1 MNDAEIAP
9 AEPHRGPNE
18 QPPEAHGIGAPTSSR
33 EQLQLGIDAK
43 AAPTCGVERAW
54 RRRAIDDPRGRRG
67 VRSHTRGSAA
77 APRRGGVCGAH
88 GEGHPRCRASTRLE
102 GKASVVTY
110 AHALYVG
117 PETSW
122 IAAPTANDTDSDAP
136 CASSSMAHRTSPERG
151 RATHRRRAARRRLAG
166 RAPDRIGG
174 CESRLRRD
182 EPPPENGTARPH
194 RTPSRRLS
202 THARDAHRL
211 RKEARH
217 RHPPARPRSR
227 IVTETKRAGADP
239 IEMESLS

>member
-102 GKASVVTY
+102 GKASLVTY
-110 AHALYVG
+110 AHTLYVG

-122 IAAPTANDTDSDAP
+122 RPHWRTTPTRTLPAPHRR
-136 CASSSMAHRTSPERG
+136 CAHRTSPERG
-151 RATHRRRAARRRLAG
+151 RVTHRRRAARRRLAG
-166 RAPDRIGG
+166 RAPDRTGG

-182 EPPPENGTARPH
+182 EPPSEDGAARPH

-202 THARDAHRL
+202 THARDARRL

-217 RHPPARPRSR
+217 RHPPARPRPR
-227 IVTETKRAGADP
+227 VVTETKRASVDP